1 MLCEGHRHR
10 GPQSGQ
16 FSNVSGRSLKYNHP
30 PSLDKGLGA
39 ISEPGPWGI
48 EKRYNGMAQDTEA
61 TDFTEILY
69 EEQGPMALITINR
82 AAKHNAISLDTL
94 EELHGAVGRAART
107 DAVRVITITGAGNK
121 AFASGSDLSEVL
133 HRDFKKALEPIVQGL
148 ADQLERTPKPT
159 IAAING
165 ICMGGGL
172 EVALGC
178 DLRIATP
185 HARFATPEGKL
196 GIIPGGGA
204 TARLPRIVGRG
215 WGMEML
221 LMGEPID
228 AERALAVGLITR
240 IVPAHEL
247 LDEARRMAEHLATF
261 APFVPRTMKA
271 MVNFGMEASLSGALM
286 LEKYAQGALVQT
298 EDKAEGISAFLE
310 KREPRFKGR

>member
-1 MLCEGHRHR
+1 M
-10 GPQSGQ
+10 
-16 FSNVSGRSLKYNHP
+16 
-30 PSLDKGLGA
+30 
-39 ISEPGPWGI
+39 
-48 EKRYNGMAQDTEA
+48 
-61 TDFTEILY
+61 TDFENIIY
-69 EEQGPMALITINR
+69 EVQEHMALITIDR
-82 AAKHNAISLDTL
+82 ADKHNAISLATL
-94 EELHGAVGRAART
+94 DDLRAAVARAADD
-107 DAVRVITITGAGNK
+107 DAVRVITITGAGDR

-178 DLRIATP
+178 DLRIAAP

-204 TARLPRIVGRG
+204 TARLPRVVGRG

-228 AERALAVGLITR
+228 AERSLQIGLVTR
-240 IVPAHEL
+240 IVE
-247 LDEARRMAEHLATF
+247 LDELIPDARRMARHLAGF

-271 MVNFGMEASLSGALM
+271 MVHFGMEASLAGALM

-298 EDKAEGISAFLE
+298 EDKVEGITAFLE
-310 KREPRFKGR
+310 KRDPQFKGR

>member
-1 MLCEGHRHR
+1 
-10 GPQSGQ
+10 
-16 FSNVSGRSLKYNHP
+16 
-30 PSLDKGLGA
+30 
-39 ISEPGPWGI
+39 
-48 EKRYNGMAQDTEA
+48 
-61 TDFTEILY
+61 
-69 EEQGPMALITINR
+69 MALVTIDR
-82 AAKHNAISLDTL
+82 ADKHNAISLDTL
-94 EELHGAVGRAART
+94 EELHQAVGRAAAD
-107 DAVRVITITGAGNK
+107 DAVRVITLTGAGDH

-148 ADQLERTPKPT
+148 ADRLERTPKPT

-185 HARFATPEGKL
+185 NARFATPEGKL

-228 AERALAVGLITR
+228 AQRALAIGLITR
-240 IVPAHEL
+240 IVEPGEL
-247 LDEARRMAEHLATF
+247 LSEARRMAGHLANF

-271 MVNFGMEASLSGALM
+271 MVNFGMEASLAGALM

-310 KREPRFKGR
+310 KRPPQFKGR

>member
-1 MLCEGHRHR
+1 
-10 GPQSGQ
+10 
-16 FSNVSGRSLKYNHP
+16 
-30 PSLDKGLGA
+30 
-39 ISEPGPWGI
+39 
-48 EKRYNGMAQDTEA
+48 MATE
-61 TDFTEILY
+61 FVELLY

-94 EELHGAVGRAART
+94 EELHAAVDLAAESE
-107 DAVRVITITGAGNK
+107 AVRVITITGAGGR

-133 HRDFKKALEPIVQGL
+133 HRDFSKALEPIVQGL
-148 ADQLERTPKPT
+148 ADRLERLPKPT
-159 IAAING
+159 IAAIDG

-185 HARFATPEGKL
+185 ESRFATPEGKL

-204 TARLPRIVGRG
+204 TARLPRVVGRG

-228 AERALAVGLITR
+228 ADRALAVGLITR
-240 IVPAHEL
+240 LVPAQEL
-247 LDEARRMAEHLATF
+247 LPEARRMAAHLAQF

-271 MVNFGMEASLSGALM
+271 MVNFGMEASLAGALM

-298 EDKAEGISAFLE
+298 EDKTEGISAFLE
-310 KREPRFKGR
+310 KRQPKFKGR